1 MHKRVKELIEE
12 PLKSINI
19 KLDDVEYVKEG
30 SMYFLRVI
38 IDKEPYVDVDTC
50 VKATEIIN
58 PILDKI
64 ENEWLR
70 KQYEEALNGV
80 YCAIGNE
87 IPATLTLEQQA
98 YFALGYRQM
107 CTKLQKDKNE
117 RIEKI
122 KNNVKDQNI

>member
-1 MHKRVKELIEE
+1 MHKRVKKLIEE

-64 ENEWLR
+64 ENEFDDAYVLDVCS
-70 KQYEEALNGV
+70 KEKG
-80 YCAIGNE
+80 GN
-87 IPATLTLEQQA
+87 
-98 YFALGYRQM
+98 
-107 CTKLQKDKNE
+107 
-117 RIEKI
+117 
-122 KNNVKDQNI
+122 